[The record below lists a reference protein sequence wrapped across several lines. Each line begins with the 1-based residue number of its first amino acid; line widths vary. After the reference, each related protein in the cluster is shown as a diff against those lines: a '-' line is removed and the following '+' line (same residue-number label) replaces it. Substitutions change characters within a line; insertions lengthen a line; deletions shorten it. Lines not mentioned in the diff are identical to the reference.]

1 MKKTITLVAALFI
14 GLAGAGK
21 AKADTTCNGVVSNG
35 GSSLFGNLIQNCG
48 FETGDFTGWSGTATT
63 DNPVF
68 TGVDS
73 FASYEGQYEAY
84 IAPLGATDTLSQT
97 VATIAGFTYTI
108 QFALMNDT
116 TPTTDTNSF
125 LATFGGTTL
134 LSQTKTPAD
143 AYTLYTYHV
152 VGTGAPETL
161 TFTARN
167 DPGFFTLDSVSV
179 STTPEPSSFILL
191 GTGVAGLAGAARRR
205 FKR

>member
-1 MKKTITLVAALFI
+1 MKKSMIFVSALFI
-14 GLAGAGK
+14 GLVGASN
-21 AKADTTCNGVVSNG
+21 AKADTTCNSVPNG
-35 GSSLFGNLIQNCG
+35 GSSLFGNQIKNCG

-68 TGVDS
+68 TGVDN
-73 FASYEGQYEAY
+73 FASYEGNFEAY
-84 IAPLGATDTLSQT
+84 IAPLGGTDTLTQT
-97 VATIAGFTYTI
+97 VNTLAGFTYTI
-108 QFALMNDT
+108 EFALMNDT

-125 LATFGGTTL
+125 LATFGSTTL

-152 VGTGAPETL
+152 LGTGAPEAL
-161 TFTARN
+161 TFTAEN

-179 STTPEPSSFILL
+179 ATSPEPSSFILL
-191 GTGVAGLAGAARRR
+191 GTGLAGLVGAARRR